1 MLWAIDDIACFL
13 GMVECAV
20 WPTPLTVNL
29 TASWRWQ
36 WWHRWSQAPKI
47 SAKLA
52 PWTCKRV
59 CWGRSIESLWWGEV
73 GFHLV
78 TWMKVVP
85 VSTKCIAPIHG
96 DVVIWPD
103 WFLHRWHIVDYI
115 MTLVF
120 CCLGDINLS
129 LDSCS
134 WVHEEPLA
142 DFLVSLWDCKVSCI
156 GPCKFC

>member
-20 WPTPLTVNL
+20 WPTPLTLNL

-52 PWTCKRV
+52 PWTCKRL

-96 DVVIWPD
+96 DVVIWHD

-120 CCLGDINLS
+120 LLPWRYQPESRFLFMSPWGTSSWLS
-129 LDSCS
+129 G
-134 WVHEEPLA
+134 E
-142 DFLVSLWDCKVSCI
+142 LVRL
-156 GPCKFC
+156 

>member
-1 MLWAIDDIACFL
+1 MLWAMDDIACFL
-13 GMVECAV
+13 GMVECVV

-52 PWTCKRV
+52 PWTCKRL

-85 VSTKCIAPIHG
+85 VSTKCIAADPWWCGYLTWLISSSMAYSWLYHDSG
-96 DVVIWPD
+96 
-103 WFLHRWHIVDYI
+103 FLLPWRYQPESRFLFMSPWG
-115 MTLVF
+115 TSSWLSGELVR
-120 CCLGDINLS
+120 L
-129 LDSCS
+129 
-134 WVHEEPLA
+134 
-142 DFLVSLWDCKVSCI
+142 
-156 GPCKFC
+156 